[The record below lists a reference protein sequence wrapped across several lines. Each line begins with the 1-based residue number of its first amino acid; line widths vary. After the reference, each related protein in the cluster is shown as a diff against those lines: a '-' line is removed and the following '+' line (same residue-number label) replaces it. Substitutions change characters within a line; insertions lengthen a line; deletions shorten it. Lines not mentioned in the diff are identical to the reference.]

1 MKDNENNENNEKKET
16 GYIKD
21 VLNSV
26 LFMILIIIGMI
37 VLAHFRP

>member
-1 MKDNENNENNEKKET
+1 MKDNENNEKKET

-21 VLNSV
+21 MLNSV

>member
-1 MKDNENNENNEKKET
+1 MKDNENNEKKGT